1 MVYLPHWPIP
11 STLGNRKIDYET
23 VFERA
28 KIVLKKLGDPHKNLP
43 KVIHVAGTN
52 GKGSTASL
60 VAKIFQ
66 CHGYSTHLY
75 TSPHLIDCNERIL
88 LNGQKISD
96 QNLYFAMEKT
106 RINSQNVDLTFMEA
120 FTIGAFVAFA
130 ENPADVLV
138 VECGMGARI
147 DITNIIEE
155 KIATIITAIS
165 LDHTEYLGDTIRK
178 IAFEKSFLMRD
189 KTPLIVA
196 LQPLEVSQILK
207 LIADDK
213 KIPSYFA
220 NRDFGFEINQTTK
233 EFDFWWGEDFALPNL
248 SPPALIGNHQYDN
261 FATAI
266 ATCMAISDIFS
277 FDYNHIN
284 QAIKSVEWKSRIE
297 KIDNNLNK
305 FLENSESE
313 IWIDGAHNEGGAKAL
328 SDWILSH
335 QDNKIN
341 FVICGF
347 SRKKCQINFLNKFK
361 NINLIAIRVNGE
373 PYPESSQDIC
383 EIGKKNNIEIID
395 GEDLLTALNLIKK
408 ISQDKAVRVVICGSL
423 HLARDVKFV
432 NEQIIL

>member
-11 STLGNRKIDYET
+11 STLGNRIIDFET

-28 KIVLKKLGDPHKNLP
+28 KIVLKKLGEPHKNLP

-66 CHGYSTHLY
+66 CHGYKTHLY
-75 TSPHLIDCNERIL
+75 TSPHLLDCNERIVL
-88 LNGQKISD
+88 YGEKISD
-96 QNLYFAMEKT
+96 RELYRVLEQT
-106 RINSQNVDLTFMEA
+106 RINSTNIDLTFMEA
-120 FTIGAFVAFA
+120 FTIGALVAFA
-130 ENPADVLV
+130 ENPADILV
-138 VECGMGARI
+138 IECGMGARI

-165 LDHTEYLGDTIRK
+165 LDHTEYLGDTIQK
-178 IAFEKSFLMRD
+178 IAMEKSFIMRD
-189 KTPLIVA
+189 QTPLIVSS
-196 LQPLEVSQILK
+196 QPHEVLQILK

-220 NRDFGFEINQTTK
+220 NYDFGFEVNQTSK
-233 EFDFWWGEDFALPNL
+233 EFDFWWGDDFILPNL

-313 IWIDGAHNEGGAKAL
+313 IWIDGAHNEGGARAL

-335 QDNKIN
+335 QDNKMN

-347 SRKKCQINFLNKFK
+347 SRNKCQINFLNKFEK
-361 NINLIAIRVNGE
+361 IKLISIRVNGE
-373 PYPESSQDIC
+373 PYPESSQNIY
-383 EIGKKNNIEIID
+383 EIGKKNNLDIMD
-395 GEDLLTALNLIKK
+395 GEDLLTALNLIKA
-408 ISQDKAVRVVICGSL
+408 ISNNMPCRLVICGSL
-423 HLARDVKFV
+423 HLARDVIFV
-432 NEQIIL
+432 NNQLTK

>member
-213 KIPSYFA
+213 KF
-220 NRDFGFEINQTTK
+220 
-233 EFDFWWGEDFALPNL
+233 
-248 SPPALIGNHQYDN
+248 PA
-261 FATAI
+261 
-266 ATCMAISDIFS
+266 
-277 FDYNHIN
+277 
-284 QAIKSVEWKSRIE
+284 
-297 KIDNNLNK
+297 
-305 FLENSESE
+305 
-313 IWIDGAHNEGGAKAL
+313 
-328 SDWILSH
+328 IL
-335 QDNKIN
+335 
-341 FVICGF
+341 
-347 SRKKCQINFLNKFK
+347 
-361 NINLIAIRVNGE
+361 LIAI
-373 PYPESSQDIC
+373 
-383 EIGKKNNIEIID
+383 
-395 GEDLLTALNLIKK
+395 LALKSIKPQKNLIFGGVK
-408 ISQDKAVRVVICGSL
+408 ILRYQTFHPLPLSAIT
-423 HLARDVKFV
+423 
-432 NEQIIL
+432 NMIILSPQLPLAWQLVIFLALITTI